1 MAEVKR
7 KIEYLFINTCHENKL
22 SKVVKSIE
30 RWVMNALKRE
40 KNDIYFLWN
49 AIAQKISEI
58 CGISKWHFFNI
69 KGACFSSKSRNKIYL
84 PWKL

>member
-40 KNDIYFLWN
+40 KKTTYI
-49 AIAQKISEI
+49 
-58 CGISKWHFFNI
+58 FF
-69 KGACFSSKSRNKIYL
+69 AML
-84 PWKL
+84 